1 MDRETFLQ
9 RIKSA
14 IEISE
19 LPPIP
24 EATPGGLIPDLPEAG
39 VTERFMEQ
47 VEAVDGHTHRV
58 GSDDEAV
65 HLIGALL
72 EQYGANSYLGW
83 APEHLPIF
91 GLAERLRATSLG
103 AVVPGDAE
111 GRLEQQSGY
120 MDLLV
125 GITGASA
132 GLAESG
138 SIVLESGVGRPRMAS
153 LIPLVHIALLREPDI
168 TQSLSHWIADH
179 PEAASDTSNLFMI
192 TGPSRTADIEQ
203 TLNLG
208 VHGPKHLHVV
218 VVAGG

>member
-1 MDRETFLQ
+1 MDRETFLH
-9 RIKSA
+9 RVRSA
-14 IEISE
+14 MEVSQ

-24 EATPGGLIPDLPEAG
+24 EMPPGGLVPDLPEAG
-39 VTERFMEQ
+39 ATERFLQQ
-47 VEAVDGHTHRV
+47 VEAVDGHTHLV
-58 GSDDEAV
+58 GSDAEAGR
-65 HLIGALL
+65 LIDALL
-72 EQYGANSYLGW
+72 EQYGATSYLGW
-83 APEHLPIF
+83 DPDHLPIS
-91 GLAERLRATSLG
+91 GLAERLRATPLE
-103 AVVPGDAE
+103 AVVPGNPE

-120 MDLLV
+120 MDLLA

-138 SIVLESGVGRPRMAS
+138 SIVLESGPGRPRMAS
-153 LIPLVHIALLREPDI
+153 LIPLVHIALLRKENI

-208 VHGPKHLHVV
+208 VHGPRHLHVIV
-218 VVAGG
+218 LDR